1 MEKVQRD
8 NLIFSEQ
15 SVAGSILIDDW
26 AYRLIAEELSVD
38 DFLSEPCRAIF
49 EAAAYLD
56 QQGKPVDLPLIQSRL
71 REVGASVGNDYLIQL
86 MEITPTSANCV
97 EYARL
102 VKQDSQRRKVRA
114 LCQSLLDDDTSDAN
128 ALISALHSGVESV
141 LEGVAERGCIS
152 SSECMVDLLN
162 SIVERSQGRRAV
174 LSTGFQGINRILGGG
189 FSPGSLVVLAGRP
202 GMGKSTLGLALAE
215 NMANQGTV
223 LYITLEMTAEQ
234 ISAKRIAR
242 GTGIP
247 AQRLLLAQ
255 GRNSFTADEM
265 DKVRDAAQRLSASG
279 LVVNRQSRAT
289 VDDIRTL
296 ARSQNN
302 LCAVVIDHLGLIKPR
317 DSRGRSR
324 TEQVTEI
331 SAALKEMA
339 LSLKVPVLALCQLN
353 RANEQT
359 QEKRPVLS
367 HLRDSGSIEQDADV
381 VILLHR
387 EDYYD
392 RQKKIDQWSAS
403 LVEIDFAKNRFGRN
417 QVTYLNC
424 YLATDR
430 FTEV

>member
-1 MEKVQRD
+1 MQRD

-15 SVAGSILIDDW
+15 SVAGSILIDGR
-26 AYRLIAEELSVD
+26 AYRLIAEELSAG
-38 DFLSEPCRAIF
+38 DFSSEPCRAIF

-56 QQGKPVDLPLIQSRL
+56 QQSKPVDLPLIQSRL
-71 REVGASVGNDYLIQL
+71 RDVGSSVDNAYLLQL
-86 MEITPTSANCV
+86 MEITPTAANCV

-102 VKQDSQRRKVRA
+102 VKQDAQRRKVRA
-114 LCQSLLDDDTSDAN
+114 LCQAILDDETSDAN

-152 SSECMVDLLN
+152 SSECMVDLLD
-162 SIVERSQGRRAV
+162 SIIERSQGRRAV

-215 NMANQGTV
+215 NMASQGTV
-223 LYITLEMTAEQ
+223 LYVTLEMTAEQ

-242 GTGIP
+242 ATGIP

-381 VILLHR
+381 VMLLHR

-392 RQKKIDQWSAS
+392 RQKKLDQWSAS

-430 FTEV
+430 FSEV